1 MSVCIGM
8 LIYGMS
14 AFGGALTFA
23 RSVLTF
29 ARSVLTF
36 ARSVLAFASGGLPLT
51 IDVGFRHW

>member
-29 ARSVLTF
+29 ARSVL
-36 ARSVLAFASGGLPLT
+36 AFASGGLPLA